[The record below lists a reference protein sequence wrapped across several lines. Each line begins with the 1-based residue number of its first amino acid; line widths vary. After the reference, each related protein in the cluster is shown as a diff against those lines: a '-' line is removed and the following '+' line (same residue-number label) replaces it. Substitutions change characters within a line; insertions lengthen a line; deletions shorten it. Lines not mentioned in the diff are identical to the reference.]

1 MRHRPLPAA
10 ASAAALVLAAS
21 ACGGGGDDGGGPRT
35 IAVGAIPIVDLAP
48 LHLAVD
54 QGFFADRGI
63 EVEIRSMSG
72 GAQAVP
78 GVAGGDLDFA
88 FGNVTSLLVARDAGL
103 PVKVV
108 ANGAT
113 TTGEQGN
120 DVSAVVVPEGSPIES
135 AEDLEGA
142 TVAVNNLE
150 NIGDTTVRNSVRKA
164 GGDPAEVGFTE
175 LPFPDMPAALEKE
188 EVDAAWMAEPF
199 LTTSLQAG
207 ATEIA
212 SNFVDAHP
220 ELTMATYFTSE
231 RLLAE
236 DPELAADF
244 TAAMEEG
251 LAYAEDNPDEVRRIL
266 GEYTEIDPAVIEDI
280 RLPSFPTEMNR
291 ESIRTIADLME
302 EDGLVDEAP
311 DVDALF
317 ADAG

>member
-1 MRHRPLPAA
+1 MRHRPLPMAA
-10 ASAAALVLAAS
+10 AAAALVLASS
-21 ACGGGGDDGGGPRT
+21 ACGGEDGGDGTRSIT
-35 IAVGAIPIVDLAP
+35 VGAIPIVDLAP

-54 QGFFADRGI
+54 QGFFADRGL
-63 EVEIRSMSG
+63 EVEIRNMSG

-78 GVAGGDLDFA
+78 SVASGDLDFA

-103 PVKVV
+103 PMKVV

-113 TTGEQGN
+113 TTGEQGA
-120 DVSAVVVPEGSPIES
+120 DVSAIVVPEGSPIES
-135 AEDLEGA
+135 AEDLGGA

-164 GGDPAEVGFTE
+164 GGDPSEVGFSE
-175 LPFPDMPAALEKE
+175 LPFPDMPAALENE

-199 LTTSLQAG
+199 LTTSLEAG

-220 ELTMATYFTSE
+220 ELTMAAYFTSE
-231 RLLAE
+231 QALAD
-236 DPELAADF
+236 DPELVADF
-244 TAAMEEG
+244 AAAMEQA
-251 LAYAEDNPDEVRRIL
+251 LAYAASNPEEVRRIV
-266 GEYTEIDPAVIEDI
+266 GEYTEIDPTLIEEI
-280 RLPSFPTEMNR
+280 RLPQFPPETDR

-302 EDGLVDEAP
+302 EDGLVDETP

-317 ADAG
+317 ADAA